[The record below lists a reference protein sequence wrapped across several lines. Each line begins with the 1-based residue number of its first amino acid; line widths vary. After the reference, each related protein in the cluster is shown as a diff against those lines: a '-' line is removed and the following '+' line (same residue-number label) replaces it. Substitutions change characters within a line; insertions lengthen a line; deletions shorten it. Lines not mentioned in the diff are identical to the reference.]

1 MLKSSKGDI
10 GCYENQKMDSFDLIN
25 SSDYY
30 RMQSKDSPYQSL
42 DEKKLNS
49 ENTDINDRGDY
60 YNKNVDDRIDKMS
73 PEEKEKFYVDV
84 TVNYI
89 SRENVPED
97 DIIFLRNDNV
107 YEGDL
112 YNGDDTILLPPGI
125 YKLISSEIGGH
136 DADFGEINLL
146 TPGEKVTIIV
156 DYNTFSASREDDR
169 K

>member
-1 MLKSSKGDI
+1 MKIKRWIVLTLLI
-10 GCYENQKMDSFDLIN
+10 TAIVTGCNQKDST
-25 SSDYY
+25 
-30 RMQSKDSPYQSL
+30 YQSL

-49 ENTDINDRGDY
+49 ENTDINDRADY
-60 YNKNVDDRIDKMS
+60 YDKNVDDRIDKMS
-73 PEEKEKFYVDV
+73 LEEKEKFYVDV

-136 DADFGEINLL
+136 DADLGEINLF
-146 TPGEKVTIIV
+146 TPGEKVTIIIA
-156 DYNTFSASREDDR
+156 YNTFSASREDDR

>member
-1 MLKSSKGDI
+1 MWFFQL
-10 GCYENQKMDSFDLIN
+10 F
-25 SSDYY
+25 
-30 RMQSKDSPYQSL
+30 
-42 DEKKLNS
+42 
-49 ENTDINDRGDY
+49 
-60 YNKNVDDRIDKMS
+60 
-73 PEEKEKFYVDV
+73 FY
-84 TVNYI
+84 I
-89 SRENVPED
+89 
-97 DIIFLRNDNV
+97 LRNDNV

-146 TPGEKVTIIV
+146 IPGEKVTIIV

>member
-1 MLKSSKGDI
+1 
-10 GCYENQKMDSFDLIN
+10 
-25 SSDYY
+25 
-30 RMQSKDSPYQSL
+30 
-42 DEKKLNS
+42 
-49 ENTDINDRGDY
+49 
-60 YNKNVDDRIDKMS
+60 MS
-73 PEEKEKFYVDV
+73 GIFFYEKEKFYVDV

-112 YNGDDTILLPPGI
+112 YDGDDTILLPPGI
-125 YKLISSEIGGH
+125 YKLISSEIKGH

>member
-1 MLKSSKGDI
+1 MKIKRWIVLTLLI
-10 GCYENQKMDSFDLIN
+10 TAIVTGCNQKDST
-25 SSDYY
+25 
-30 RMQSKDSPYQSL
+30 YQSL

-49 ENTDINDRGDY
+49 ENTDINDRADY
-60 YNKNVDDRIDKMS
+60 YDKNVDDRIDKMS

-112 YNGDDTILLPPGI
+112 YDGDDTILLPPGI
-125 YKLISSEIGGH
+125 YKLISSEIGGY

-156 DYNTFSASREDDR
+156 DYNTFSASRGDDR

>member
-1 MLKSSKGDI
+1 MKIKRWIVLTLLI
-10 GCYENQKMDSFDLIN
+10 AAIVTGCNQKDST
-25 SSDYY
+25 
-30 RMQSKDSPYQSL
+30 YQSL

-49 ENTDINDRGDY
+49 ENTDINDRADY
-60 YNKNVDDRIDKMS
+60 YDKNVDDRIDKMS

-112 YNGDDTILLPPGI
+112 YDGDDTILLPPGI
-125 YKLISSEIGGH
+125 YKLISSEIKGH
-136 DADFGEINLL
+136 DA
-146 TPGEKVTIIV
+146 
-156 DYNTFSASREDDR
+156 SAYTW
-169 K
+169 

>member
-1 MLKSSKGDI
+1 MKIKRWIVLTLLI
-10 GCYENQKMDSFDLIN
+10 AAIITGCNQ
-25 SSDYY
+25 
-30 RMQSKDSPYQSL
+30 KDSPYQSL

-73 PEEKEKFYVDV
+73 PEEKEEFYVDV

-125 YKLISSEIGGH
+125 YKLISSEIGGY

>member
-1 MLKSSKGDI
+1 MKIKRWIVLTLLI
-10 GCYENQKMDSFDLIN
+10 AAIVTGCNQKDST
-25 SSDYY
+25 
-30 RMQSKDSPYQSL
+30 YQTL

-49 ENTDINDRGDY
+49 ENTDINDRADY
-60 YNKNVDDRIDKMS
+60 YDKNVDDRIDKMS

-112 YNGDDTILLPPGI
+112 YDGDDTILLPPGI

-156 DYNTFSASREDDR
+156 DYNTFSASRGDDR
-169 K
+169 KWFYFST

>member
-1 MLKSSKGDI
+1 MKIKRWI
-10 GCYENQKMDSFDLIN
+10 GLTLLIAAIVTGCNQKDS
-25 SSDYY
+25 S
-30 RMQSKDSPYQSL
+30 YQSL

-73 PEEKEKFYVDV
+73 PEEKEEFYVDV

-97 DIIFLRNDNV
+97 DIIF
-107 YEGDL
+107 
-112 YNGDDTILLPPGI
+112 PPGI

>member
-1 MLKSSKGDI
+1 M
-10 GCYENQKMDSFDLIN
+10 
-25 SSDYY
+25 
-30 RMQSKDSPYQSL
+30 
-42 DEKKLNS
+42 
-49 ENTDINDRGDY
+49 
-60 YNKNVDDRIDKMS
+60 
-73 PEEKEKFYVDV
+73 

-112 YNGDDTILLPPGI
+112 YDGDDTILLPPGI
-125 YKLISSEIGGH
+125 YKLISSEIKGH

-146 TPGEKVTIIV
+146 TPGEKGNNNRLII
-156 DYNTFSASREDDR
+156 NTFSASREDDR